1 MESKSVHIIDAVK
14 NNQPALIEK
23 ALKEGANVNTEDRN
37 KRSLLLIATIS
48 GATDTA
54 KLLIQYGAD
63 VNQQD
68 DKLDSPFYTQELVGR
83 RNL

>member
-1 MESKSVHIIDAVK
+1 MESTSIHITDAVK
-14 NNQPALIEK
+14 NNQSALVEK
-23 ALKEGANVNTEDRN
+23 ALKEGINVNTEDQN

-54 KLLIQYGAD
+54 KLLVRYGAN

-68 DKLDSPFYTQELVGR
+68 DKLDSPFCMPELPDKL
-83 RNL
+83 NL